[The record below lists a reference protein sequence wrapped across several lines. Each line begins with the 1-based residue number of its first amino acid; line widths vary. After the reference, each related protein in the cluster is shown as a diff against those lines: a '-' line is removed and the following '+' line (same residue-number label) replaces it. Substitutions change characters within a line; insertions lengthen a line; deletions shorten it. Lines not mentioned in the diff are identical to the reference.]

1 MQLIAN
7 WWFGIH
13 DVAQEDIENIH
24 CILASE
30 KKTFNPHKKHAEP
43 NLKNKIS
50 YAITALYQDKMK
62 MEV

>member
-1 MQLIAN
+1 MNKKCSKMSMQLIAN

-30 KKTFNPHKKHAEP
+30 KKHLIRTKKMR
-43 NLKNKIS
+43 NQI
-50 YAITALYQDKMK
+50 
-62 MEV
+62 